1 MALRVMSEM
10 KRIGPWTVRSSEVAY
25 DNPWLQI
32 EHSDVVRPDGGDG
45 AYGVVRFKNIAIG
58 VLPLFDD
65 GTVPLVGQHRFP
77 LDAYSWELPEGGGAL
92 DTDPLESAKR
102 ELEEE
107 TGFSAGTWSLLGE
120 ADLSNSVTDERCQ
133 MFLAWD
139 LIPGKAHPEPTE
151 VLSQD
156 RVSFANLVDR
166 CLSGDIR
173 DALTQMMTLT
183 ALVKFN
189 RGELTDDEAER
200 IARGLGR
207 V

>member
-1 MALRVMSEM
+1 MSEM

>member
-1 MALRVMSEM
+1 MSE
-10 KRIGPWTVRSSEVAY
+10 RRIIGPWAVKSSTVAD
-25 DNPWLQI
+25 DNPWLQL

-58 VLPLFDD
+58 ILPLFDD

-92 DTDPLESAKR
+92 DTDPVESAKR

-107 TGFSAGTWSLLGE
+107 TGFSALSWSLLGE

-133 MFLAWD
+133 MFLAWG
-139 LIPGKAHPEPTE
+139 LVPGKAHPEPTE
-151 VLSQD
+151 VLSHD
-156 RVSFANLVDR
+156 RVSFAQLVDR

-183 ALVKFN
+183 ALAKFH
-189 RGELTDDEAER
+189 RGALNDDAAER